1 MISTATDLL
10 AEALFASDL
19 QPSQSAGIEA
29 VRAAATR
36 TLLRNGGDG
45 CAATVATE
53 FGDHPDTA
61 VRRMTWARHTLATA
75 YPMLTTQRVVQ
86 RTA

>member
-1 MISTATDLL
+1 VISTVTDLL

-19 QPSQSAGIEA
+19 QPSRAAYAEA

-36 TLLRNGGDG
+36 PLLRHGSDG
-45 CAATVATE
+45 CAAVVATE

-61 VRRMTWARHTLATA
+61 VRRMIWARRT
-75 YPMLTTQRVVQ
+75 LTTVYLPLTPPREVQ
-86 RTA
+86 LTA